1 MECILNT
8 EKRTGCSSVL
18 VIEDNFKKELIQ
30 GHFSSLIY
38 EKQKELYMYENAYAN
53 LGDKTSFNADYI
65 ESLISGLKVE
75 LMELMKFI

>member
-1 MECILNT
+1 MECINT

-18 VIEDNFKKELIQ
+18 VIEDNFQKELIQ

-38 EKQKELYMYENAYAN
+38 EKQKELCMYENAYAD

-65 ESLISGLKVE
+65 ESLIYVLRAELKD
-75 LMELMKFI
+75 LMKFI